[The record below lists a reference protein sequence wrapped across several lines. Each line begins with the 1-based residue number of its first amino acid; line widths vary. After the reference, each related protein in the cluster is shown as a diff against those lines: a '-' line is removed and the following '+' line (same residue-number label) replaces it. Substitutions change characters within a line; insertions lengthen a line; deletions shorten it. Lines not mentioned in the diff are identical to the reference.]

1 MFSSWPKV
9 HLYWIQ
15 ELGVQDVLYSCHVQ
29 CPTFLA
35 ISSFKT
41 SKTIFTG
48 HAQKS
53 NIANIPK
60 SYGISH
66 TSEHWQRRVSQYQIH
81 NYMLSAWWRGS
92 NVSELVRRLERC
104 ELFQRSRI
112 GTLPISIYPCP
123 WECTQALESHGHSW
137 SGEDA
142 GNLIFFA
149 YPAWPYGG
157 LHFWQCSRFWETGT
171 KRVYQGG
178 KGALFASTLI
188 GSISIILACRRH
200 PAVDPLL
207 DVLTHRIPFAS
218 GWVLHRTNL
227 PSNVILN
234 VQIVEAFCLYVML
247 YSIYIAWALDFPR
260 FSRVSPKTQK
270 AYDYVTWVQVNVFDK
285 KNSQWVVRFSKGA
298 WKYTE
303 VV

>member
-112 GTLPISIYPCP
+112 GTPPHLDLSLSLGMYPSVWKSWTLVVRRRRRQLDLFCIPRLAVWWTAFLAMLKILRDGDQKSLPRRKRSIVRIDTDREHLDYSGL
-123 WECTQALESHGHSW
+123 QAS
-137 SGEDA
+137 SGCRSIV
-142 GNLIFFA
+142 GCSNSSYTVCL
-149 YPAWPYGG
+149 G
-157 LHFWQCSRFWETGT
+157 LS
-171 KRVYQGG
+171 
-178 KGALFASTLI
+178 FAS
-188 GSISIILACRRH
+188 
-200 PAVDPLL
+200 
-207 DVLTHRIPFAS
+207 
-218 GWVLHRTNL
+218 N
-227 PSNVILN
+227 
-234 VQIVEAFCLYVML
+234 
-247 YSIYIAWALDFPR
+247 
-260 FSRVSPKTQK
+260 
-270 AYDYVTWVQVNVFDK
+270 
-285 KNSQWVVRFSKGA
+285 
-298 WKYTE
+298 
-303 VV
+303 